1 MSLGFRSQ
9 LVGHFWRADAGHS
22 SEAPKAFMAAVLRKN
37 FIRTLGRDFL
47 KPIFMVESAEN
58 GGASNHV
65 SGRNTMSVSRLLR
78 GRT

>member
-1 MSLGFRSQ
+1 MSVRQ
-9 LVGHFWRADAGHS
+9 MS
-22 SEAPKAFMAAVLRKN
+22 SIGQMGAAVLRKN